1 MILVLQH
8 FGRQEQFSCGPV
20 GSRLD
25 PKAAWCSPK
34 FQAAKAHS
42 NIVVECRCGHCW
54 KPHLSQSKWRTL
66 QHQKNIQPLRFTMIY
81 LMNPDDMFQVLLS
94 APALQCRKHLTP
106 RHFHGN
112 FRRVAECIAFRTGSS
127 LLSRKSRIP
136 LQMLQ
141 ASARFCKHCWSM
153 PREYT
158 RTLSADTLRKSKVH

>member
-1 MILVLQH
+1 
-8 FGRQEQFSCGPV
+8 
-20 GSRLD
+20 
-25 PKAAWCSPK
+25 
-34 FQAAKAHS
+34 
-42 NIVVECRCGHCW
+42 
-54 KPHLSQSKWRTL
+54 
-66 QHQKNIQPLRFTMIY
+66 MIY

-141 ASARFCKHCWSM
+141 ASARLCQHCWSM
-153 PREYT
+153 PRESYPLT
-158 RTLSADTLRKSKVH
+158 PCASPRSIRNAIKNQPLVCAFLQFLLEVRTCPTFPSLMFKALQVLYLPAACRIPPHHLTQRVI